1 MIWPRPLL
9 LVLALA
15 ALAAPAAA
23 RPAEPIA
30 LLPATGAN
38 VHDGH
43 LAAATDVLRSQLE
56 RTGRFEV
63 RLAPAPEGARG
74 EPTSTEAAA
83 SARAAS
89 ATLGVTLRVSRL
101 GEAAA
106 VRLAAYRPDGTLAHA
121 DELTAA
127 SPDDLEPV
135 LRRLARGLAEGQP
148 ARALAEVDSV
158 TLRESDPFLKYAA
171 TQVFGVR
178 LGTAF
183 LLDRADGESTP
194 ANVAGGGIFWL
205 YDARSFL
212 ADLSFDIH
220 SGDGARLVAL
230 GLGFYRPFGKGNLTP
245 YLGGG
250 VGYHWT
256 ETGGAGESGL
266 ALRAAGGLI
275 IGRLSTVQI
284 RLEAGYHVS
293 LFKEG
298 PESESS
304 FFGGGSPGGTTVRP
318 HGPMMSVGLGF

>member
-1 MIWPRPLL
+1 MLRLRPALL
-9 LVLALA
+9 GLTLA

-23 RPAEPIA
+23 RAADRVA

-63 RLAPAPEGARG
+63 VLAAAPDGRA
-74 EPTSTEAAA
+74 EPTSADAAA
-83 SARAAS
+83 AARAAN
-89 ATLGVTLRVSRL
+89 AALAVTLRISRL
-101 GEAAA
+101 GESAA
-106 VRLAAYRPDGTLAHA
+106 VRLAAYRPDGSSAHV
-121 DELTAA
+121 DELGAG

-135 LRRLARGLAEGQP
+135 LRRLARGLAEGRP

-158 TLRESDPFLKYAA
+158 TERESDPYLKYAA

-178 LGTAF
+178 LGAAF
-183 LLDRADGESTP
+183 LMDRADGGSEP
-194 ANVAGGGIFWL
+194 ADVAGGGIFWL

-212 ADLSFDIH
+212 ADVSFDVH
-220 SGDGARLVAL
+220 AGDGRRLVAL
-230 GLGFYRPFGKGNLTP
+230 GLGFYRPFGKGNVAP

-256 ETGGAGESGL
+256 DTGGGGASGL
-266 ALRAAGGLI
+266 ALRAAGGLLV
-275 IGRLSTVQI
+275 GRLSSVQV

-293 LFKEG
+293 LFEEG
-298 PESESS
+298 PDRD
-304 FFGGGSPGGTTVRP
+304 FLGAPQPGETVRP
-318 HGPMMSVGLGF
+318 HGPMLGVGLGF